1 VAAYWK
7 EANWQSRPTP
17 VAGERQLFDISSCA
31 LAPEVIAPLVLARSA
46 TALDHIQGIL
56 GALAASMEK
65 SQSPTLSDEH
75 AALRSTLS
83 AVEQATSDG
92 ERERASGLGI
102 PFPAKQ
108 FARRW
113 LLCGPVANERTSSS
127 GGHRRL
133 RRCGGALFP
142 HLRHMADG
150 EPHAAPGTG
159 GLNGVSRW
167 GAIARLTSMR

>member
-1 VAAYWK
+1 
-7 EANWQSRPTP
+7 
-17 VAGERQLFDISSCA
+17 
-31 LAPEVIAPLVLARSA
+31 VIASLVRARSS

-92 ERERASGLGI
+92 ERERASGFGI

-113 LLCGPVANERTSSS
+113 LLCAQSRMNAPPHLAGIAGYAGV
-127 GGHRRL
+127 
-133 RRCGGALFP
+133 GALYF
-142 HLRHMADG
+142 LISGIWLTVSHMRRQG
-150 EPHAAPGTG
+150 RAA
-159 GLNGVSRW
+159 
-167 GAIARLTSMR
+167 